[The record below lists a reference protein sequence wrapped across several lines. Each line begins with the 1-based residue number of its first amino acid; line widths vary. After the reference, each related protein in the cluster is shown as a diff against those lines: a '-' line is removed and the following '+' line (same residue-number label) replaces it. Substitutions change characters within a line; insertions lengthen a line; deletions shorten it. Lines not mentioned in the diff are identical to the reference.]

1 MSGGLIGDSKLSAA
15 EARPRRAV
23 VIGRL
28 RAGGHLFLEKTTK
41 SFPESAFAPF
51 RKHPTLARGGVSPE
65 NERDSQR
72 TLLTGRPQQ
81 PAANRLVCCPGQSVR
96 SLAHWGGGVRNREKK
111 RWREETES
119 LPLDGR
125 ISFPKSLAS
134 VEAGAYVLIHTA
146 AAIFRE
152 PPPPSS
158 NPSPLL
164 RKDITHSRSQ

>member
-65 NERDSQR
+65 NERLTKDSYRPSAAASSEQACLLPR
-72 TLLTGRPQQ
+72 TERAL
-81 PAANRLVCCPGQSVR
+81 AR
-96 SLAHWGGGVRNREKK
+96 SLGGVR
-111 RWREETES
+111 TE
-119 LPLDGR
+119 
-125 ISFPKSLAS
+125 
-134 VEAGAYVLIHTA
+134 
-146 AAIFRE
+146 
-152 PPPPSS
+152 
-158 NPSPLL
+158 
-164 RKDITHSRSQ
+164 